1 MGTLKKPIL
10 NKAYNYLEA
19 TMSNVAEK
27 KKTTLK
33 PLADRVVAQRL
44 ESDETLKGGIIIP
57 DSAKKK
63 QEMAK
68 VIAIGPG
75 KVTDENKTIP
85 IPVKIGDI
93 IFMDKYSGQEIT
105 IDDEEFIIVKADDII
120 AIVE

>member
-1 MGTLKKPIL
+1 
-10 NKAYNYLEA
+10 
-19 TMSNVAEK
+19 MSNVAEK

-44 ESDETLKGGIIIP
+44 ESEETLKGGIIIP

-75 KVTDENKTIP
+75 KVTDENKTIAM
-85 IPVKIGDI
+85 PVKIGDV
-93 IFMDKYSGQEIT
+93 IFMDKYAGQEIT

-120 AIVE
+120 AIVEE